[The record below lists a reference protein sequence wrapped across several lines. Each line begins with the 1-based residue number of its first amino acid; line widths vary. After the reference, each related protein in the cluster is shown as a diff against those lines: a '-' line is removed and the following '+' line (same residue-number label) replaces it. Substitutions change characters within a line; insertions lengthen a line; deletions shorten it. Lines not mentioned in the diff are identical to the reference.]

1 MLTFWQ
7 KNKRRLICLISSS
20 SSAHA
25 QKKQCSGISVVD
37 QRNGGTSEK
46 QGTVVYLRRSSGVT
60 ALTKSGLTTPYLKD
74 KRNYYGIDECWRY
87 FIMNESKIK
96 KLSMFQRREIGVF
109 PACRY
114 KVDE

>member
-46 QGTVVYLRRSSGVT
+46 QSTVVRRSSGGVT

-74 KRNYYGIDECWRY
+74 KRNYYGINECWRY
-87 FIMNESKIK
+87 FIMNESKMK

-109 PACRY
+109 RL
-114 KVDE
+114 VDIRWMSD